1 MMDKLKTYGEF
12 IAAVE
17 ETQCIYAQTFLE
29 EWKALATEEKWQKI
43 RPMPLT
49 KELVLAFAED
59 MANYFR
65 ETISSTCG
73 EELYAEEKE
82 SGHAF
87 LREICTKAVALGID
101 VKIEE
106 IDTFLTMTDL
116 LIAKGYAKVVPNE
129 E

>member
-73 EELYAEEKE
+73 EELYAEEKNLTTE
-82 SGHAF
+82 ELLAKIH
-87 LREICTKAVALGID
+87 REAEEVEKKYCL
-101 VKIEE
+101 KIHK
-106 IDTFLTMTDL
+106 TLPVL
-116 LIAKGYAKVVPNE
+116 KVCA
-129 E
+129 